1 MGLCGGANLTVDHCL
16 SMCLCYRTSDVWTK
30 VQKSAD
36 VRVRCNFGLHTH
48 KSINLIIQQK
58 IHEQE
63 VYTLGHM

>member
-16 SMCLCYRTSDVWTK
+16 SVCLCHSDVWTK

>member
-16 SMCLCYRTSDVWTK
+16 SVCLCYRTSDVWTK

-48 KSINLIIQQK
+48 KSPTK
-58 IHEQE
+58 D
-63 VYTLGHM
+63 T

>member
-16 SMCLCYRTSDVWTK
+16 SVCLCYRTSDVWTK

-48 KSINLIIQQK
+48 KIICVCIQQK